1 MSRLNDVLDLYYQ
14 ATGETKSPQDVWAKN
29 TTFEKIA
36 FSRDWAYER
45 FVNWAQKKIA
55 ERRATKKNLAWDAE
69 EIRKVFNEAYQ
80 LMMSRNQ
87 KYWDS
92 WKVMSVQAI
101 ASLCEMKLNRIAQ
114 LWELEA
120 KTADELIDTLNYMV
134 FALIKHK
141 QYMNTSRQLEMNFKS

>member
-1 MSRLNDVLDLYYQ
+1 MARINDVLDLYYQ
-14 ATGETKSPQDVWAKN
+14 ATGELKQPNDVWAKN

-36 FSRDWAYER
+36 FSRDGAYER
-45 FVNWAQKKIA
+45 FCNRAQKKIA
-55 ERRATKKNLAWDAE
+55 ERRASKKNLAWDAE
-69 EIRKVFNEAYQ
+69 KIKEVFNEAYR

-92 WKVMSVQAI
+92 WRVMDVQAI
-101 ASLCEMKLNRIAQ
+101 AALCEMKLNRIAQ

-134 FALIKHK
+134 FALIKFRE
-141 QYMNTSRQLEMNFKS
+141 QMNTPKQLEMNFKS